1 MKKALETKNNTK
13 FKNRELRV
21 KRATPS
27 ERREKKESKKR
38 QLKEQRREEGRDK
51 KKKRHHSRKAREE
64 YAAGKKT
71 DNAEKE
77 IKKFQPFVQHAK
89 RGISDANENVDFKSN
104 IVSRKKKDKQK
115 IFEELIESRD
125 GKTSRAQDFM
135 NKVLKPQPTLNQV
148 LKTKREKRKKLN
160 MQKYTKIKI
169 KKAA

>member
-1 MKKALETKNNTK
+1 MKKALDTKNNTK

-51 KKKRHHSRKAREE
+51 KKKRHHHSRKPREE
-64 YAAGKKT
+64 AAGTKT

-89 RGISDANENVDFKSN
+89 RGISTTNENVDFKSN
-104 IVSRKKKDKQK
+104 IISRKKKDKQK
-115 IFEELIESRD
+115 KF
-125 GKTSRAQDFM
+125 
-135 NKVLKPQPTLNQV
+135 
-148 LKTKREKRKKLN
+148 
-160 MQKYTKIKI
+160 
-169 KKAA
+169 